1 MPVTENLSCWECD
14 RCGGQHGRHADDKL
28 YVVGDDWRQLGW
40 ERVSYQYDDGTTREI
55 VLGPLCAKEYHEQ
68 RKTVDSEMRAFF
80 NAFAE
85 KKED

>member
-1 MPVTENLSCWECD
+1 MAVTENMSCWECD

-28 YVVGDDWRQLGW
+28 YIVGDDWERLGW
-40 ERVSYQYDDGTTREI
+40 ERVGYRYDDGTTREI
-55 VLGPLCAKEYHEQ
+55 VLGPLCAKEYHDQ
-68 RKTVDSEMRAFF
+68 RKAVDSEMRAFF